1 MSWLFLALAIIFEV
15 AGTINLKLSQGF
27 ANLLPSILIFVFY
40 GISFSFTTLA
50 LKELELS
57 WVYAIWSGLG
67 TALVVI
73 IGILYFKEQVTLIKV
88 VSISLIVCGVIGLN
102 LGGAVR

>member
-1 MSWLFLALAIIFEV
+1 MSWFFLALAILFEV
-15 AGTINLKLSQGF
+15 AGTISLKLSEGF
-27 ANLLPSILIFVFY
+27 ANILPSILIFAFY

-50 LKELELS
+50 LKELDLS

-73 IGILYFKEQVTLIKV
+73 ISILYFKVQVTFIKV
-88 VSISLIVCGVIGLN
+88 VSISLIVCGVVGLN
-102 LGGAVR
+102 LGGGVR